1 MSDIRFDKKEE
12 TVRELAGRGFNYDK
26 EQDRFLKIGTETNR
40 LFNHR
45 FSMTMGEDGQLF
57 VHIKYGYPV
66 YTIFDG
72 EIKTRPGEEFDY
84 RQYPRIRE
92 HMMEG
97 LVIRKYALSNVQDI
111 ELYYKHFLK
120 QQEQIE
126 QYVLTAQRLYHQV
139 LAELYPISK
148 YNE

>member
-1 MSDIRFDKKEE
+1 MSDTQFDKKEE
-12 TVRELAGRGFNYDK
+12 TVRELAGRGFSYDK
-26 EQDRFLKIGTETNR
+26 EQGRFLKDERETNR

-45 FSMTMGEDGQLF
+45 FSVTMDEDGQLF

-66 YTIFDG
+66 YTVFKG
-72 EIKTRPGEEFDY
+72 EITHRPGEGIDY
-84 RQYPRIRE
+84 SQYPRIKE

-97 LVIRKYALSNVQDI
+97 LVIRKYALSNVHDI

-139 LAELYPISK
+139 LTETYPDLEI
-148 YNE
+148 N